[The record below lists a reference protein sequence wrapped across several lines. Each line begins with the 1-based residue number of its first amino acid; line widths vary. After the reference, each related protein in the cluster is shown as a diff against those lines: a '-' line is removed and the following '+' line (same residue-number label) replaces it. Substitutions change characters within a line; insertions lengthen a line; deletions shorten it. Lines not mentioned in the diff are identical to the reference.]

1 MIDRWQRTAHVL
13 EVLYGRRVG
22 LAANAPQLLRQRSER
37 RVRHLVRRTLTSH
50 VLVTATGD
58 FLAERAAAHM
68 RGRQMVCRQH
78 PLLKGLSEDG
88 GKPLIHELALHE
100 LGG

>member
-1 MIDRWQRTAHVL
+1 
-13 EVLYGRRVG
+13 
-22 LAANAPQLLRQRSER
+22 
-37 RVRHLVRRTLTSH
+37 
-50 VLVTATGD
+50 
-58 FLAERAAAHM
+58 
-68 RGRQMVCRQH
+68 MVCRQH